1 MSTLSLAMLPLVVVA
16 SIKVTQW
23 KSGKK
28 KKIDGSL
35 PPVYTFPGN
44 NLLLKF
50 ITVVGAILW
59 LLMIY
64 AFI

>member
-1 MSTLSLAMLPLVVVA
+1 MSTLSLAMLSLVVVA
-16 SIKVTQW
+16 LIKVTQW
-23 KSGKK
+23 KSGKN
-28 KKIDGSL
+28 KIDGSL

-50 ITVVGAILW
+50 ITVVGAMLW